1 VNAEL
6 RPIEKP
12 HCILLYALAPEELSP
27 GEANRVFNQL
37 IADPGL
43 PLVVFHDHFINPPG
57 GVAIFYAHSRK
68 ARQALNHLDELE
80 GWATALHGLVYSAT
94 PAGFDEQIAFTLRAY
109 RGLDWDRL
117 REEGGRPSYGRA
129 QGAATSAPDEGD

>member
-27 GEANRVFNQL
+27 GEANRAFNQL
-37 IADPGL
+37 IADPSL

-57 GVAIFYAHSRK
+57 GVAIFFAHSRE
-68 ARQALNHLDELE
+68 AREVLNQLDQWG
-80 GWATALHGLVYSAT
+80 GWATALHALVYSAT

-117 REEGGRPSYGRA
+117 RQEGGRPKYG
-129 QGAATSAPDEGD
+129 QDLHGAVSTPEEGD